1 MKFYSEYYAGTSFG
15 RIDEFGEVT
24 TLTNN
29 TWIQISSSIS
39 IVCATDS
46 KTSAVEWSYSM
57 GSSNTATSITTL
69 AEFST
74 ETGFSV
80 LTIKPGEQGY
90 YSCDTEGNTSYVL
103 LVLGQSSSIS
113 KYRI

>member
-1 MKFYSEYYAGTSFG
+1 MKFYSKYYTGTSFG

-29 TWIQISSSIS
+29 TSIHISSSIS
-39 IVCATDS
+39 IVCATES
-46 KTSAVEWSYSM
+46 NTSAIEWSYSM
-57 GSSNTATSITTL
+57 GSSNAITNITTL

-80 LTIKPGEQGY
+80 LTVDI
-90 YSCDTEGNTSYVL
+90 DGNTSYVL

>member
-1 MKFYSEYYAGTSFG
+1 MKFYSECYTGTSFG

-29 TWIQISSSIS
+29 TSIQISSSIS

-46 KTSAVEWSYSM
+46 NTSAIEWSHSM
-57 GSSNTATSITTL
+57 GSSNTATNITTL

-90 YSCDTEGNTSYVL
+90 YSCDIDGNSSYVL